1 MNQLTNPLQNLVR
14 AAAQR
19 LPVETGKVAS
29 QQARLNRRLG
39 AVVLLA
45 DVSQSMSSAASGDM
59 RKIDVLREAVAVA
72 RANRPGAMLVAF
84 SAAAREVD
92 SIPEPESSTDLA
104 NALEAV
110 RQHDPGVTLLI
121 SDGQPDDPAAAL
133 RVART
138 WRGVIDVLYVGP
150 ECDTKAIDFMRALAA
165 ATAGSVHVNDV
176 QRTGGDVRQLGRAIY
191 RMLSHDPT

>member
-1 MNQLTNPLQNLVR
+1 MNLTNPLRNLVS

-19 LPVETGKVAS
+19 LPVETGKVAA
-29 QQARLNRRLG
+29 QQARLNRRAG
-39 AVVLLA
+39 SVVILA
-45 DVSQSMSSAASGDM
+45 DVSRSMSSAAWGDV
-59 RKIDVLREAVAVA
+59 RKIDVLRDAVAVA
-72 RANRPGAMLVAF
+72 RSNRPGTMLVAF
-84 SAAAREVD
+84 SADAREVD

-133 RVART
+133 RIART

-150 ECDTKAIDFMRALAA
+150 EGDTKAIEFMRSLAA
-165 ATAGSVHVNDV
+165 AAAGSVHVNDV
-176 QRTGGDVRQLGRAIY
+176 QRTGGDVRQLGQTIT
-191 RMLSHDPT
+191 LLLPHI